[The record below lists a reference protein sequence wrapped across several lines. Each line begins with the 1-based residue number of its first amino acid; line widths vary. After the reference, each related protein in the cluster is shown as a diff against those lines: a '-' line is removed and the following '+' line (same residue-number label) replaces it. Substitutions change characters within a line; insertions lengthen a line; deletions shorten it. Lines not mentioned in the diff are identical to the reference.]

1 MDFTYPPD
9 AEGFRAEIRS
19 WLAANLT
26 DELRDVASGVAT
38 DPEQLARL
46 QAWNRVLADAGYAAI
61 TWPKRWGG
69 RDASGMEQVVFA
81 EELHRAGAPGA
92 VNVIGL
98 PNIAPAIIEHG
109 TPEQQQRFLPRMLR
123 GDDVWCQGFSEPEAG
138 SDLASLRTR
147 AVRDGDHYV
156 VNGQKVWTTLGPVA
170 NWCELLVRTD
180 PDAPKHRGITCLLV
194 DLTLPGIEK
203 RPLVTITGEPEFGEL
218 FFTDVRVPVS
228 AVLGA
233 EHDGWRVA
241 MTTLTNER
249 GGVAALHL
257 RVREQIAELIASAR
271 ARSLTA
277 DPVVRQQLARLH
289 LDGEMLKLLADRAFS
304 GQLHGRPGGPEASL
318 VKLCWSE
325 TSQRLAELTTE
336 LLGEDGLHGAA
347 GRGVVGARS
356 LTIAGGTTQVQ
367 KNIIAQ
373 RILGLPRR

>member
-1 MDFTYPPD
+1 MDFTYPPE
-9 AEGFRAEIRS
+9 AEGFRAEIRG

-26 DELRDVASGVAT
+26 DEHRRAGGGVAT

-61 TWPKRWGG
+61 TWPKEWGG
-69 RDASGMEQVVFA
+69 RDATVMEQVVFA
-81 EELHRAGAPGA
+81 EEVHAAGAPGV

-109 TPEQQQRFLPRMLR
+109 TEEQKQRFLPRMLR

-170 NWCELLVRTD
+170 DWCELLVRTD

-257 RVREQIAELIASAR
+257 RVRQQIAELVAAVR
-271 ARSLTA
+271 ERGLAD
-277 DPVVRQQLARLH
+277 DPVARQQLARLH
-289 LDGEMLKLLADRAFS
+289 LDGEMLKLLADRAIS
-304 GQLHGRPGGPEASL
+304 GQLHGRPGGPEIEPDQALLERDVAAHWPSWRRSCSATTACTAAPAGAS
-318 VKLCWSE
+318 W
-325 TSQRLAELTTE
+325 AP
-336 LLGEDGLHGAA
+336 
-347 GRGVVGARS
+347 AR
-356 LTIAGGTTQVQ
+356 
-367 KNIIAQ
+367 
-373 RILGLPRR
+373 

>member
-1 MDFTYPPD
+1 
-9 AEGFRAEIRS
+9 
-19 WLAANLT
+19 
-26 DELRDVASGVAT
+26 
-38 DPEQLARL
+38 
-46 QAWNRVLADAGYAAI
+46 
-61 TWPKRWGG
+61 
-69 RDASGMEQVVFA
+69 
-81 EELHRAGAPGA
+81 

-109 TPEQQQRFLPRMLR
+109 TPAQQRRFLPRMLR

-194 DLTLPGIEK
+194 DLSLPGIEK

-218 FFTDVRVPVS
+218 FLTDVRVPVS

-257 RVREQIAELIASAR
+257 RVREQIASLIADVRERGLAD
-271 ARSLTA
+271 

-289 LDGEMLKLLADRAFS
+289 LDGEMLKLLADRAIS
-304 GQLHGRPGGPEASL
+304 GQLHGRPGGPESSL
-318 VKLCWSE
+318 IKLCWSE

-336 LLGEDGLHGAA
+336 LLGDDGLHGSA
-347 GRGVVGARS
+347 GRGVVAARS

>member
-1 MDFTYPPD
+1 MDFTYPAA
-9 AEGFRAEIRS
+9 AEAFRAEIRA
-19 WLAANLT
+19 WLAANLS
-26 DELRDVASGVAT
+26 DEFRGVVSGVAT
-38 DPEQLARL
+38 DPEGLARL

-61 TWPKRWGG
+61 TWPREWGG
-69 RDASGMEQVVFA
+69 RSASVMEQVVFA
-81 EELHRAGAPGA
+81 EEMHAAGAPGP

-109 TPEQQQRFLPRMLR
+109 TDEQKRRFLQRMLR

-147 AVRDGDHYV
+147 AQRDGDHYV
-156 VNGQKVWTTLGPVA
+156 VNGQKVWTTLGPVST
-170 NWCELLVRTD
+170 WCELLVRTD

-194 DLTLPGIEK
+194 DLSAPGIES

-218 FFTDVRVPVS
+218 FFTDARVPVS

-257 RVREQIAELIASAR
+257 RVRQQIRELIDQVR
-271 ARSLTA
+271 ERGITV
-277 DPVVRQQLARLH
+277 DPVARQQLARLH
-289 LDGEMLKLLADRAFS
+289 LDGEMLKLLADRAIS
-304 GQLHGRPGGPEASL
+304 GQLHGRPGGPESSL

-336 LLGEDGLHGAA
+336 LLGDDGLHGAA
-347 GRGVVGARS
+347 GRGVVAARS

-373 RILGLPRR
+373 RLLGLPRR